1 MNPFVFYLRTPLN
14 PFVFYLR
21 TLLCLLGLLLA
32 FGASADFPDKPIKI
46 LVGFAPGGGSDI
58 LARTV
63 APALGEALGQAV
75 IVDNL
80 PGAGGNRAMAEV
92 ARAKPDGYS
101 LLITPNSPLVFN
113 QLTHKTMG
121 YDPQAFKSVSMI
133 SSQPLVMGE
142 RGDFP
147 VKTMKE

>member
-1 MNPFVFYLRTPLN
+1 MKRLSLLSIVALFCLGFMTPISAQDY
-14 PFVFYLR
+14 PARPVQVYVGFPP
-21 TLLCLLGLLLA
+21 G
-32 FGASADFPDKPIKI
+32 GSADI
-46 LVGFAPGGGSDI
+46 VGRLIMQKLSDSTGKQFVVEN
-58 LARTV
+58 RT
-63 APALGEALGQAV
+63 
-75 IVDNL
+75 
-80 PGAGGNRAMAEV
+80 GAGGNLAFA
-92 ARAKPDGYS
+92 ATASAKPDGYS